1 MLLELQQSKRYA
13 ELSNEVLN
21 EFVSIIGK
29 HVESQLGK
37 TLTTSQELIEE
48 TWQEELNDDSC
59 TPF

>member
-37 TLTTSQELIEE
+37 TLTTSQELIE